1 MHRLQDQSIARP
13 DLLSVSKSL
22 LMYGGAGAIGTA
34 AHFAVLFATLQFMDP
49 VPASTLGAIVG
60 CVINYFLARR
70 FVFAST
76 ASCGRSFPR
85 FVTVAIIGIAFNAVV
100 IGALVD
106 VLPIALNQ
114 AVASG
119 LVLLLGYFLNRTWT
133 FDDHQV

>member
-1 MHRLQDQSIARP
+1 MHRSQEQSIAHRG
-13 DLLSVSKSL
+13 LLSASKSM

-34 AHFAVLFATLQFMDP
+34 AHFAVLFTTLQFMGP

-76 ASCGRSFPR
+76 ASCGRSCPR
-85 FVTVAIIGIAFNAVV
+85 FVMVAVIGIAFNAVV
-100 IGALVD
+100 IDALVD